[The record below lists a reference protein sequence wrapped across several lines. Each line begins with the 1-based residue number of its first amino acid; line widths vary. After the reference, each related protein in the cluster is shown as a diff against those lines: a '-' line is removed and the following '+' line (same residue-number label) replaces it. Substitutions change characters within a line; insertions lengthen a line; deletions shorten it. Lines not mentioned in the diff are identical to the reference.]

1 VHEPGAAAAA
11 HQLVALVVGAV
22 LEHDDP
28 GVGPR
33 LRRPRL
39 HHLRLDADRVPGN
52 TGAGNTTSVIPSCAT
67 MVPSVSSG
75 TERPTTS
82 ATVNMLLTSGRP
94 NSVPAA

>member
-1 VHEPGAAAAA
+1 MSPVRRQRHTSSSRWLWARCSNTTIPASGRDFDARASTTSVSTRTVSPGK
-11 HQLVALVVGAV
+11 
-22 LEHDDP
+22 
-28 GVGPR
+28 
-33 LRRPRL
+33 
-39 HHLRLDADRVPGN
+39 

>member
-1 VHEPGAAAAA
+1 MHEPGAAGRDFDGRACTTS
-11 HQLVALVVGAV
+11 VSTRTVS
-22 LEHDDP
+22 
-28 GVGPR
+28 
-33 LRRPRL
+33 
-39 HHLRLDADRVPGN
+39 PGN